1 MKRLI
6 RATVFALFALILFS
20 VVYVSLNS
28 HNKIQGAFTLVDL
41 APKGFTYVALD
52 DVSQTAAEQ
61 ALAQATKDVQ
71 DLKDLNIASL
81 FVQDTLNEA
90 KKTYDNKDYANVFQ
104 LTQLINYVK
113 TEKITF
119 LDKVRLTEIKR
130 QAAVAKGV
138 KNMGDVS
145 QLMQQAMNAFALDQ
159 LDEANLLLTQA
170 NDLLQKSNSE
180 FARESFLTAIGRNFF
195 LRYWWQI
202 LVVLV
207 VIGISAYP
215 IYKVTRKTVLKRK
228 IAHLNMEQVKIKEL
242 IRKLQTECFIDKKIT
257 PGMYKDRAAK
267 YEDRIAEIKR
277 ILPVLDAQLKA
288 KDKEIRKGNK

>member
-1 MKRLI
+1 MKYLVKG
-6 RATVFALFALILFS
+6 AFYGLLVLMLFSILFIGFGS
-20 VVYVSLNS
+20 KNEL
-28 HNKIQGAFTLVDL
+28 QGAFTLVDL
-41 APKGFTYVALD
+41 APKGFTYNPPD
-52 DVSQTAAEQ
+52 DVSQTAAEK
-61 ALAQATKDVQ
+61 ALAQAEKDVQ
-71 DLKDLNIASL
+71 DMKDLNIASL
-81 FVQDTLNEA
+81 FVQDTLTEVKN
-90 KKTYDNKDYANVFQ
+90 TYNSGDYANLFK
-104 LTQLINYVK
+104 LTQLIGYVK

-159 LDEANLLLTQA
+159 LDEANSLLTQA
-170 NDLLQKSNSE
+170 NELLQTANSE

-207 VIGISAYP
+207 MIGISAHP
-215 IYKVTRKTVLKRK
+215 VYKKSRK
-228 IAHLNMEQVKIKEL
+228 IFLKNKINHLNLEMVKIRDL
-242 IRKLQTECFIDKKIT
+242 IKKLQAECFIEKKIT
-257 PGMYKDRAAK
+257 PGTYKDRSAK

-277 ILPVLDAQLKA
+277 TLPVLEAQLKA
-288 KDKEIRKGNK
+288 KNKDIKKGNK